1 MSKKISVDVAKEMVG
16 SKFDIGTVSSP
27 FSPSRTSG
35 IGNGYEILAPKDIQD
50 NIVEIDGIYEDYNET
65 EGTIALST
73 QTGIESIMPVQ
84 NTVYSASISENAEG
98 GNIIQIGDG

>member
-50 NIVEIDGIYEDYNET
+50 NIVVIDGIYED
-65 EGTIALST
+65 
-73 QTGIESIMPVQ
+73 
-84 NTVYSASISENAEG
+84 
-98 GNIIQIGDG
+98 

>member
-35 IGNGYEILAPKDIQD
+35 IGNGC
-50 NIVEIDGIYEDYNET
+50 
-65 EGTIALST
+65 LS
-73 QTGIESIMPVQ
+73 MH
-84 NTVYSASISENAEG
+84 
-98 GNIIQIGDG
+98 